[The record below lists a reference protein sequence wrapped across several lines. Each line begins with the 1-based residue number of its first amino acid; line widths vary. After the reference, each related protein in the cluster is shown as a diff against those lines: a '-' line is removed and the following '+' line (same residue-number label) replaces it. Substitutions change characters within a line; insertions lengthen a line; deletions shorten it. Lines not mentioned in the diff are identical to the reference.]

1 MNNTFKC
8 MFTMNALCGDK
19 IGLFDI
25 SYPGAGYVQIDK
37 AGITIVNRFHLGISF
52 CAQSLL
58 PPWFSL
64 LCKSGDPAL
73 LKRLH

>member
-1 MNNTFKC
+1 MNNTFKRIFR
-8 MFTMNALCGDK
+8 MYALSGDE

-64 LCKSGDPAL
+64 LCKSDNPAL